1 MECGKLKYIS
11 HMYDNENWYFSNLSC
26 INTLLIQRIFMFM
39 TIHSTFNCYSELA
52 TKNSLLIS
60 TMTFSLSLCLLLSL
74 YAYTYVHIPS
84 SPFLCTNYIILPCH
98 VSLSLIVSNLLLSI
112 CPLYLWFARL
122 PLSIVEEF
130 EQPACEDD
138 SFQCDNGACI
148 PIGWTC
154 DNVKDCSNAEDERVP
169 ECISKY
175 SSHLLNNVHNKLHTD
190 LKGLQLTT

>member
-1 MECGKLKYIS
+1 LLFSEFSASCPGQFSCLTVSQCIELDLLCDNVTHCEDGSDEMECGKLKYIS

-112 CPLYLWFARL
+112 CPLYL
-122 PLSIVEEF
+122 
-130 EQPACEDD
+130 
-138 SFQCDNGACI
+138 
-148 PIGWTC
+148 
-154 DNVKDCSNAEDERVP
+154 
-169 ECISKY
+169 
-175 SSHLLNNVHNKLHTD
+175 
-190 LKGLQLTT
+190 